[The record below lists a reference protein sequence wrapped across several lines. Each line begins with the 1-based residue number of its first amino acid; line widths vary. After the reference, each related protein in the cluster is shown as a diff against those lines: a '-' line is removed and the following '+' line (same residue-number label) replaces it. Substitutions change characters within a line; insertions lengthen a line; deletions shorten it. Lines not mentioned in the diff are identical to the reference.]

1 MINHVGKTILFAS
14 LPLLVVGAASAAG
27 RPDYAGKMS
36 LTVVHQ
42 EARPLDA
49 AGHVVA
55 AEVLKGTNAST
66 GRIAWMDGSDVVLSE
81 VADLDKGNG
90 TAHGIGSHL
99 KDGVSM
105 PFSYVDTVKTVM
117 VDGRPLTTAEGPVS
131 PLSKSPVKNVTVKCT
146 FTSQTTLECEWRGD
160 AVKSA
165 AN

>member
-1 MINHVGKTILFAS
+1 MFAQVKKIILFAS
-14 LPLLVVGAASAAG
+14 LPMLFVGAALAAG
-27 RPDYAGKMS
+27 RPDYGGKMS
-36 LTVVHQ
+36 LTVVKQ

-55 AEVLKGTNAST
+55 AEVIKGTNVST
-66 GRIAWMDGSDVVLSE
+66 GRIAWMDGSDVLLSE
-81 VADLDKGNG
+81 IADLDKGNG
-90 TAHGIGSHL
+90 TAHGVGSHV

-117 VDGRPLTTAEGPVS
+117 VDGGPLTTAEGPVT
-131 PLSKSPVKNVTVKCT
+131 PLTKSPMKNVTVKCT

-160 AVKSA
+160 AIKNA